1 MKLTE
6 ITLFLPHI
14 KIYTYD
20 VPNNQKNQT
29 YKYLIPSSP
38 VFFFLVLSQIISYIY
53 SHLYKNNK
61 NKYI

>member
-38 VFFFLVLSQIISYIY
+38 VFFFGIISDNI
-53 SHLYKNNK
+53 LYLFTFV
-61 NKYI
+61 